1 MWSVLDSQFSL
12 ALSVTQMGT
21 RAERFFSQNTLWAEQ
36 SASVAVAAS
45 AAVAAHVAVAADV
58 AAHK

>member
-1 MWSVLDSQFSL
+1 
-12 ALSVTQMGT
+12 MGT